1 MNYLPPRDLLKN
13 RVILVTGASSGLG
26 RTASLAFAR
35 HGATVALLARNENK
49 LETVYDEIVNAG
61 GPEPMMFPFDLE
73 AADDHN
79 LEALAGVIGHHLKRL
94 DGLLHSAHAFTRLT
108 PLHLQTMAEW
118 QTLMTVNVMAPFALT
133 RVCLPL
139 LQAAPDAS
147 VLFTGETHGHQPAA
161 YWGGYA
167 VAKAGLE
174 TLTEIWS
181 QELKPTSRVRMN
193 TLIPGPVATPFRT
206 RTHPGELPEMLP
218 DASALMPQ
226 YLYLMGP
233 DSSSISGQVI
243 LCHSKL

>member
-1 MNYLPPRDLLKN
+1 MNYLPPPDLLRD

-26 RTASLAFAR
+26 RSASLTFAR

-73 AADDHN
+73 VADDRN
-79 LEALAGVIGHHLKRL
+79 LETLAGVIGHHLRQL
-94 DGLLHSAHAFTRLT
+94 DGLLHSAHAFTHLS
-108 PLHLQTMAEW
+108 PLHLQTMAQW
-118 QTLMTVNVMAPFALT
+118 QTLLTVNLMAPFALT

-139 LQAAPDAS
+139 LQAAPSAS
-147 VLFTGETHGHQPAA
+147 VIFTGETHGHQPAA

-174 TLTEIWS
+174 TLTSIWS
-181 QELKPTSRVRMN
+181 QELEQTSRVRIN

-206 RTHPGELPEMLP
+206 RTHPGELPETLP
-218 DASALMPQ
+218 DASALLPQ

-233 DSSSISGQVI
+233 DSSGVSGQVI
-243 LCHSKL
+243 ACDARQ